1 MLLYFPLY
9 IIAVIWNIV
18 FRININ
24 IRHSESRYYEIL
36 IQNLIP
42 WYVANFM
49 VKKLWWFRNMSIWE
63 HKEKVWEWIA
73 QRKKH
78 L

>member
-24 IRHSESRYYEIL
+24 IRYSESRYYEIL
-36 IQNLIP
+36 TQNLIP

-49 VKKLWWFRNMSIWE
+49 V
-63 HKEKVWEWIA
+63 
-73 QRKKH
+73 
-78 L
+78 